1 MLTNVQ
7 TNLIGW
13 LSSKTPDN
21 RQLDSRPGAAW
32 NGPD

>member
-1 MLTNVQ
+1 MPTNVQ
-7 TNLIGW
+7 TNLIGR
-13 LSSKTPDN
+13 LSSKTLDN

>member
-7 TNLIGW
+7 TNLIGR

-21 RQLDSRPGAAW
+21 WQLDSRPGAAW